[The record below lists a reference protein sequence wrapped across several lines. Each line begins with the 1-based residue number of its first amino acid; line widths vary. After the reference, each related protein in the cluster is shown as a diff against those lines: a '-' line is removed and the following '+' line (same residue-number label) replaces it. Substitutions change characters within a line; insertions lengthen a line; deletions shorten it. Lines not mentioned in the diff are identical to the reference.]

1 MAKRTVRTNPAVAA
15 FYLDGINETPV
26 LDQSIVE
33 QNSSGVPMGELLI
46 DNKLKRYWLGAGLR
60 NTPFE
65 LTNVLILDQSGEIPN
80 ANTLYNA
87 GTLIINTVDNKVW
100 VGTGNATTE
109 GSFVPIS
116 ESTIDLDGGTF

>member
-1 MAKRTVRTNPAVAA
+1 MAKRTVITNPAVAA

-26 LDQSIVE
+26 LDQSNID
-33 QNSSGVPMGELLI
+33 QNSYGVPMGELI
-46 DNKLKRYWLGAGLR
+46 INNKSKRFWLGAGLR

-65 LTNVLILDQSGEIPN
+65 LSNVILLQNSGET
-80 ANTLYNA
+80 ADTSTLYNA